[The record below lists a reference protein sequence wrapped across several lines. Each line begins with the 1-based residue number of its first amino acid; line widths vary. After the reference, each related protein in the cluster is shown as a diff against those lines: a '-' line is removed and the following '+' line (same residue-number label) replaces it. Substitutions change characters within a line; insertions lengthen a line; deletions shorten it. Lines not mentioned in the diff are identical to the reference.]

1 LAEQNGGKVGNFIK
15 KRHFMYAEKNH
26 KMFFKKIGR
35 KSSKIMIATLAPNRY
50 VHTTKLPTNVQELID
65 LIKNKAKTKAY
76 R

>member
-1 LAEQNGGKVGNFIK
+1 MEEKLAISLKNGTLCMQK
-15 KRHFMYAEKNH
+15 KNH